1 MAGIQNCSFGNAN
14 VYATNPMNGQVL
26 QQNSHVNSQNKLERN
41 PEKDTV
47 SLSKSS
53 NNQERV
59 LGDMDVN
66 VSNGFLGMGKRTI
79 KGKIAG
85 KAVDLKLDTG
95 TFNDNVKLTG
105 TINGKPVELKLKDYK
120 LTGNLSDE
128 DNNLIPYLKMIMS
141 DKRAYDNNLAMM
153 AMAV

>member
-1 MAGIQNCSFGNAN
+1 MAGVQNCSFGNAN
-14 VYATNPMNGQVL
+14 VYTPNAMNGEAL
-26 QQNSHVNSQNKLERN
+26 QQKSSINSQNKLERN

-47 SLSKSS
+47 SLSKFS

-128 DNNLIPYLKMIMS
+128 DNDLIPYLKMIMS

>member
-1 MAGIQNCSFGNAN
+1 MVGVQNCSFGNAN
-14 VYATNPMNGQVL
+14 VYATNSMNGHAL
-26 QQNSHVNSQNKLERN
+26 QQNSSLNSQNKLERN

-53 NNQERV
+53 NNQEKV

-95 TFNDNVKLTG
+95 TFSDNVKLTG

-128 DNNLIPYLKMIMS
+128 DNDLIPYLKMIMF
-141 DKRAYDNNLAMM
+141 DKRAYDNNLTMM
-153 AMAV
+153 AMSI